1 MTLLEIVLFLFLSAA
16 IVGGLYCSIGLYRA
30 RYQLQNTKRIPAT
43 GNFKITLSKAA
54 WDKGFKEGA
63 FAFGITDSADQV
75 IMTMTVE
82 KSDE

>member
-16 IVGGLYCSIGLYRA
+16 IVGGLYCSIGLYRC

-43 GNFKITLSKAA
+43 GNFRITLSKAA
-54 WDKGFKEGA
+54 WEKGFAEGV

-75 IMTMTVE
+75 IMALTVE
-82 KSDE
+82 KGE